1 MTPLELILPSDSGEK
16 MGFQITLLLTV
27 VIYVEYLQDKIPV
40 SDSWE
45 KAPYLL
51 QFFVVTILVIAASLI
66 GKRMVEV
73 IYDIFVS

>member
-1 MTPLELILPSDSGEK
+1 

-27 VIYVEYLQDKIPV
+27 VMYVEYLQDKIPV

-51 QFFVVTILVIAASLI
+51 QFFVVMILVIAASLI
-66 GKRMVEV
+66 GKAFLSLF
-73 IYDIFVS
+73 IT